1 MSPGGSGLALAL
13 LVSALAVAQDAPGR
27 QPSGAAAAG
36 ESAPSLYKAGLLSE
50 RSRDLSAAAAACA
63 VSRSTLRR
71 RLTQGAFPNAV
82 RDADGAWTVP
92 VGDLLAA
99 GLRINAPRVAG
110 EQAQPAVNALTH
122 PAHQP
127 PASLVEQG
135 HSGAGEQALAIRVAE
150 LERALAVAEMRVE
163 GAQRLAAER
172 AARIDDLRGALRM
185 LEVAPRPAD
194 GPPRRRW
201 WWR

>member
-1 MSPGGSGLALAL
+1 MATRPRLT
-13 LVSALAVAQDAPGR
+13 
-27 QPSGAAAAG
+27 
-36 ESAPSLYKAGLLSE
+36 LS
-50 RSRDLSAAAAACA
+50 SAAQACA

-71 RLTQGAFPNAV
+71 RLAQGAFPHAAQ
-82 RDADGAWTVP
+82 DTSGAWTVP
-92 VGDLLAA
+92 VADLLAA

-110 EQAQPAVNALTH
+110 AQAQPAVNALTH

-127 PASLVEQG
+127 PASFVEQG
-135 HSGAGEQALAIRVAE
+135 HSGAGEQAPAARVAE
-150 LERALAVAEMRVE
+150 LERALAVAEMRAE
-163 GAQRLAAER
+163 GAERLATER

-185 LEVAPRPAD
+185 LEAAPRPAD

>member
-1 MSPGGSGLALAL
+1 M
-13 LVSALAVAQDAPGR
+13 
-27 QPSGAAAAG
+27 
-36 ESAPSLYKAGLLSE
+36 
-50 RSRDLSAAAAACA
+50 
-63 VSRSTLRR
+63 SRSTLRR
-71 RLTQGAFPNAV
+71 RLAQGAFPHAAQ
-82 RDADGAWTVP
+82 DTSGAWTVP
-92 VGDLLAA
+92 VADLLAA

-110 EQAQPAVNALTH
+110 EQAQPVVSRVSG
-122 PAHQP
+122 PAHQL

-163 GAQRLAAER
+163 GAERLAAER

-185 LEVAPRPAD
+185 LEVAPRPAA
-194 GPPRRRW
+194 GQQRRRW